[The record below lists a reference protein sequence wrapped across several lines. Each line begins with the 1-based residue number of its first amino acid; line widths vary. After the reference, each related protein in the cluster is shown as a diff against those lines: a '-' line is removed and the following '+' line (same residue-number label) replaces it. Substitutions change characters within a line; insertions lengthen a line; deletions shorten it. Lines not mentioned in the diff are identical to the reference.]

1 MSLLGE
7 ISTVDDLRARVAKL
21 QEQIDQRHDEI
32 DAGIVGN
39 SSGNKDAITRWGE
52 TKSKSYYRV

>member
-7 ISTVDDLRARVAKL
+7 NSTVDDLRARVAKL

-32 DAGIVGN
+32 DDGIVGN
-39 SSGNKDAITRWGE
+39 SFGNKDAITRWGE
-52 TKSKSYYRV
+52 TKSKS